1 MHKYL
6 AAAFLMVAAA
16 SASAASS
23 DSHWFEIHSPNFVVL
38 TDSSEKAG
46 LHVAT
51 QFERMRAVFHAK
63 MPAAADD
70 PGSPVVVIALKDK
83 KGFQALEPAGYLG
96 KGQLDLAGLF
106 LQTPNKN
113 YVLLRLDA
121 DGDHPYATIYHEYTH
136 YMLRGAAAWM
146 PLWLNEGMAEFYQN
160 TEIQDKRV
168 LLGEASSDDIY
179 YLRQNALLPIPTIL
193 QVNYSSPY
201 YHEEQKGSMFYA
213 ESWALTH
220 YIILTDA
227 AAKTHRLQ
235 DYAQL
240 LIKGQDPVAAA
251 AQAFGDLKQ
260 LQVGLARYVQQD
272 TFRLYQMDTPT
283 VASETSFSVE
293 SISTPQADAIRAD
306 VLLNN
311 SRSKEAEALLDTVL
325 HEDPNNALAH
335 ETMGFLKFQENDIP
349 AAKQWFGQAVQL
361 DSGSYLAHFYYAAM
375 SLQIGDTGHDAEIES
390 SLRTAIKL
398 NPSFAASYDSLAW
411 FYLSRHEK
419 LDEAHM
425 LNVDAVTLDPSNINY
440 RLNAA
445 DVLAAS
451 QDFTNAIHVLT
462 SAEPLAKNPAETVL
476 LESRIS
482 QIKQYQA
489 QAARAEESARAVT
502 QNALDGNLGHA
513 TTMTAPVPGKAQ
525 EKEEPVTGPHRVMS
539 GVLGGVTCVYP
550 STIIFDVKQPGKT
563 TSLYSNSLLDIDFT
577 AQNVTPQGNLNPCA
591 DLDGMKARVTYVEV
605 SNKTIV
611 GKAVAGQILAVELS
625 K

>member
-1 MHKYL
+1 
-6 AAAFLMVAAA
+6 
-16 SASAASS
+16 
-23 DSHWFEIHSPNFVVL
+23 
-38 TDSSEKAG
+38 
-46 LHVAT
+46 
-51 QFERMRAVFHAK
+51 
-63 MPAAADD
+63 
-70 PGSPVVVIALKDK
+70 
-83 KGFQALEPAGYLG
+83 
-96 KGQLDLAGLF
+96 
-106 LQTPNKN
+106 
-113 YVLLRLDA
+113 
-121 DGDHPYATIYHEYTH
+121 
-136 YMLRGAAAWM
+136 
-146 PLWLNEGMAEFYQN
+146 
-160 TEIQDKRV
+160 
-168 LLGEASSDDIY
+168 
-179 YLRQNALLPIPTIL
+179 
-193 QVNYSSPY
+193 
-201 YHEEQKGSMFYA
+201 MFYA

-260 LQVGLARYVQQD
+260 LQEGLARYVQQD
-272 TFRLYQMDTPT
+272 TFRLYQMDTPV
-283 VASETSFSVE
+283 VASETSFKVE
-293 SISTPQADAIRAD
+293 PISTPQADAIRAD

-361 DSGSYLAHFYYAAM
+361 DSASYLAHFYYAAM

-398 NPSFAASYDSLAW
+398 NPSFAPSYDSLAW

-445 DVLAAS
+445 EVLAAS
-451 QDFTNAIHVLT
+451 QDFTNALQVLT
-462 SAEPLAKNPAETVL
+462 SAEPLAKNSAETVL
-476 LESRIS
+476 LDSRIA

-502 QNALDGNLGHA
+502 QNASGGFPGHA

-525 EKEEPVTGPHRVMS
+525 AKEEPATGPHRVMS
-539 GVLGGVTCVYP
+539 GVLSGAKCVYP
-550 STIIFDVKQPGKT
+550 STLIFDVKQPEKTETGKT
-563 TSLYSNSLLDIDFT
+563 ISLYSNNFLDIDFT
-577 AQNVTPQGNLNPCA
+577 AQNFTPQGNLNPCA
-591 DLDGMKARVTYVEV
+591 DLEGMKARVTYVEV
-605 SNKTIV
+605 SNKTIA
-611 GKAVAGQILAVELS
+611 GKAVTGQILAVEVS